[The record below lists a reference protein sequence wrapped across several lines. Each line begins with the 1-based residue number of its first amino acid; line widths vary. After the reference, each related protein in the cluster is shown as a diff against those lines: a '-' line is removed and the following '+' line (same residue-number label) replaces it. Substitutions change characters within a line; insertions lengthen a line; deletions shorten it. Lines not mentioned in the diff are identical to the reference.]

1 MALDLPPGLSTQD
14 VALMQLF
21 HPFAFSKMMVAAT
34 SGLRFVHYTTA
45 DTAMKIINNEEVW
58 MRKST
63 CMNDFNEIEHGFNC
77 LQRAYKEH
85 KERFSAFFD
94 PRFPGFSEKL
104 EERFNSWLPSFRNST
119 YVSCISEHEASEDII
134 GRLSMWRAYGGPT
147 GVAIVVNSAPFLRP
161 TDALNAYTSP
171 VAYLSE
177 MQFSDNFSGL
187 LNGFEEAEQLIDTL
201 SEDSL
206 LGHLFEVF
214 RMATL
219 CTKHPGFAEEKEWRI
234 IYSPSLGESL
244 RITQDIFTF
253 GGVPQKIFKI
263 PLKNFPEEG
272 LYGIEVKEL
281 VERIIVGPT
290 EFPVEIKEAL
300 AVALEAKGVEQ
311 PLGMIWI
318 SDIPLRN

>member
-1 MALDLPPGLSTQD
+1 MTSGLLPGLD
-14 VALMQLF
+14 ANELALMQLF
-21 HPFAFSKMMVAAT
+21 HPHAVQKMMGAAA
-34 SGLRFVHYTTA
+34 GALRFVHYTTA
-45 DTAMKIINNEEVW
+45 DTAIKIIRNEEVW

-77 LQRAYKEH
+77 LQRGYREN
-85 KERFSAFFD
+85 KERFSALFD
-94 PRFPGFSEKL
+94 QKHEGFSQKL

-119 YVSCISEHEASEDII
+119 YVSCISEHDPSEDFI

-147 GVAIVVNSAPFLRP
+147 GVAIVVSSSPFLRP
-161 TDALNAYTSP
+161 TEALQAYTSP

-177 MQFSDNFSGL
+177 MQFSAQFSKL
-187 LNGFEEAEQLIDTL
+187 LEGFEAAEKIIGTL
-201 SEDSL
+201 SEEML

-219 CTKHPGFAEEKEWRI
+219 CTKHPGFAEEREWRI
-234 IYSPSLGESL
+234 IYSPSLHESV
-244 RITQDIFTF
+244 RIKQGLFTF
-253 GGVPQKIFKI
+253 NGVPQKIFKL
-263 PLKNFPEEG
+263 PLKDVPQEG
-272 LYGIEVKEL
+272 LYGIEVKDL

-300 AVALEAKGVEQ
+300 AIALEERGVER
-311 PLGMIWI
+311 PDSMIWI